1 MSIMLFFKRYP
12 VSVWP
17 ILMAVFV
24 ILLTIVGDVAQ
35 YNLRLEPQAVL
46 NGEWWRLFTAHW
58 VHLGWA
64 HTLLNAGVFLLIAW
78 LNPTRSWKFWLA
90 FYTVSSLC
98 ISAVLMFDQT
108 ISSYVGASGVLHGLL
123 IIAAF
128 TSRWLEPWRQYSVLV
143 FISAKL
149 IWEQTPV
156 YSDQSVGELIG
167 GYVAVDS
174 HLIGGICG
182 LLVVIFLLYKN
193 TQNPN

>member
-1 MSIMLFFKRYP
+1 
-12 VSVWP
+12 
-17 ILMAVFV
+17 MAVFV
-24 ILLTIVGDVAQ
+24 TLLTIVGDVAQ

-64 HTLLNAGVFLLIAW
+64 HTLLNTGGFLLLAW
-78 LNPTRSWKFWLA
+78 LNPIGSWKLWLA
-90 FYTVSSLC
+90 FYAFSSLC

-128 TSRWLEPWRQYSVLV
+128 TSQWLESWRRYSVLV

-167 GYVAVDS
+167 GHVAVNS

-193 TQNPN
+193 TQKPN